1 MALSA
6 QNPQDRAEQ
15 LLSLTERLTMLILK
29 ETEALNER
37 RLNASSTDWQEK
49 ETLAHAYRVEL
60 ARISKDPSLMEG
72 ITPEVKTQLQTATK
86 AFHELLDQHAVA
98 LGAMKTLSEG
108 LVQTVA
114 EEVRRVKAGPQ
125 GYGAAGQVSNAAT
138 PSGIAVNAK
147 A

>member
-1 MALSA
+1 
-6 QNPQDRAEQ
+6 
-15 LLSLTERLTMLILK
+15 
-29 ETEALNER
+29 
-37 RLNASSTDWQEK
+37 
-49 ETLAHAYRVEL
+49 
-60 ARISKDPSLMEG
+60 
-72 ITPEVKTQLQTATK
+72 
-86 AFHELLDQHAVA
+86 
-98 LGAMKTLSEG
+98 MKTLSEG